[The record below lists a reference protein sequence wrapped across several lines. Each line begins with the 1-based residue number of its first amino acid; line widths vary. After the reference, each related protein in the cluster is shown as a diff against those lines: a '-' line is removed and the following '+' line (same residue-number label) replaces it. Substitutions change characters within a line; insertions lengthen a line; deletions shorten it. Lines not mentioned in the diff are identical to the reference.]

1 MTIAWGSTVYNI
13 SCQYYRSTSVRSLF
27 WVAVIEICYSDS
39 PRWLMRWQGMKQDL
53 RSNIIDINPSITHPA
68 HERLYYTTGVLY
80 LLLFMK
86 IRAVEELWGWAY
98 SLCFYLRRLEC
109 LTICRCHNKG
119 STFSSVTLRPWVL
132 VWPGFECLPNWA
144 NRVAVWN
151 ATHLETFTHLIIAF
165 VSLTASFLIQTMI
178 PIAHYFINL
187 INFSLL
193 IMKRCDRRKLI
204 LITLGIQ
211 GLNSLKIC
219 FLLFLYIVVEE
230 AEVFEASKQG
240 QEIPT
245 PEDIP
250 FYHDFTATADKVN

>member
-13 SCQYYRSTSVRSLF
+13 SRQYYRSTSVRSLF

-53 RSNIIDINPSITHPA
+53 HSNIIDINPSITHPA
-68 HERLYYTTGVLY
+68 HERLYYTTGVLR

-119 STFSSVTLRPWVL
+119 STLSSVISRPWVL
-132 VWPGFECLPNWA
+132 VQAGFECLPNWA

-151 ATHLETFTHLIIAF
+151 ATHLETFMHLIIAF

-178 PIAHYFINL
+178 PIAHYFINSCKL
-187 INFSLL
+187 FFIDNEKMWQEKIDFDHSWHSRLKQLENLFSF
-193 IMKRCDRRKLI
+193 IFIYSCWRCRSFRGIKTGTGDPHPWRHPI
-204 LITLGIQ
+204 LPW
-211 GLNSLKIC
+211 
-219 FLLFLYIVVEE
+219 LYRH
-230 AEVFEASKQG
+230 SR
-240 QEIPT
+240 
-245 PEDIP
+245 
-250 FYHDFTATADKVN
+250 